1 MSSALVNRMFHV
13 ELAANSR
20 VWLEWAAQNGIHRFV
35 YDYICSRPDHLWA
48 QPPKTEEPFSTPR
61 SWEMLS
67 DILHS
72 YGEDI
77 PESTLSLCA
86 YGCLTAAHAT
96 QFIAYV
102 RQVRSKY
109 SLKKI
114 LDGTQKWPGKPEER
128 DVLYFLAQSFR
139 SQLIKELP
147 ESRSK
152 LSGESMALA
161 FRAKELLI
169 ELAEISLEIAQMSI
183 TPEDGTDLP
192 NWFVVE
198 AAKDIPRLLRK
209 RE

>member
-1 MSSALVNRMFHV
+1 
-13 ELAANSR
+13 
-20 VWLEWAAQNGIHRFV
+20 
-35 YDYICSRPDHLWA
+35 
-48 QPPKTEEPFSTPR
+48 
-61 SWEMLS
+61 MLS

-77 PESTLSLCA
+77 SENTLSLCA
-86 YGCLTAAHAT
+86 HGCLIAAHAT

-114 LDGTQKWPGKPEER
+114 LDGTQKWPNKPEER
-128 DVLYFLAQSFR
+128 DVLYFFAQSFR

-152 LSGESMALA
+152 LSGESLALA

-169 ELAEISLEIAQMSI
+169 ELSEISLEIAQMSI

-192 NWFVVE
+192 NWFIVE
-198 AAKDIPRLLRK
+198 AAKDIPNLLRK
-209 RE
+209 RK